1 MTEILNILPGI
12 MSRQMKLKIMKLPDF
27 KTEEEEL
34 KFWEKHSISNYWEDL
49 KEAADTFKRPKL
61 TPVTIKFDP
70 LVLKKIKMLAK
81 KRGISYNA
89 YIRYLLAKSIEVEMI
104 HKSLR

>member
-1 MTEILNILPGI
+1 MEI
-12 MSRQMKLKIMKLPDF
+12 REFDWK
-27 KTEEEEL
+27 
-34 KFWEKHSISNYWEDL
+34 KHSISNYWVDL
-49 KEAADTFKRPKL
+49 KEADDTFERPKL

>member
-1 MTEILNILPGI
+1 ME
-12 MSRQMKLKIMKLPDF
+12 LPDF

-34 KFWEKHSISNYWEDL
+34 KFLGKHSISNYWEDL
-49 KEAADTFKRPKL
+49 KEAEDAFKRPKL

>member
-1 MTEILNILPGI
+1 ME
-12 MSRQMKLKIMKLPDF
+12 LPDF
-27 KTEEEEL
+27 KTKEEEQ
-34 KFWEKHSISNYWEDL
+34 KFWKKHSISNYWEDL
-49 KEAADTFKRPKL
+49 KESNDTFKRPKL
-61 TPVTIKFDP
+61 TPVTLKFDP

-104 HKSLR
+104 QKSLR

>member
-1 MTEILNILPGI
+1 
-12 MSRQMKLKIMKLPDF
+12 MKLPDF
-27 KTEEEEL
+27 KSEEEER

-49 KEAADTFKRPKL
+49 IEAEDTFKRPKL

-70 LVLKKIKMLAK
+70 LILKKIKMLAK

-89 YIRYLLAKSIEVEMI
+89 YIRYLLAKSIEFEML

>member
-1 MTEILNILPGI
+1 M
-12 MSRQMKLKIMKLPDF
+12 QLPDF
-27 KTEEEEL
+27 KTEY
-34 KFWEKHSISNYWEDL
+34 EKLEFCKKHPTSKNWEDL
-49 KEAADTFKRPKL
+49 KESDDTFKRPKL

-70 LVLKKIKMLAK
+70 LVLKKIKILAK
-81 KRGISYNA
+81 KRDISYNA

>member
-1 MTEILNILPGI
+1 
-12 MSRQMKLKIMKLPDF
+12 MKLPDF

-34 KFWEKHSISNYWEDL
+34 KFWKKNSISNYWEDL
-49 KEAADTFKRPKL
+49 KETEDAFKRPKL

-81 KRGISYNA
+81 KRCISYNA

>member
-1 MTEILNILPGI
+1 
-12 MSRQMKLKIMKLPDF
+12 MKLKIMTLPDF
-27 KTEEEEL
+27 KTEEEEQ
-34 KFWEKHSISNYWEDL
+34 KFWRKHSISNYWEDL
-49 KEAADTFKRPKL
+49 KESDDIFKRPKL

>member
-1 MTEILNILPGI
+1 
-12 MSRQMKLKIMKLPDF
+12 MKLPDF
-27 KTEEEEL
+27 KTEEVEL

-70 LVLKKIKMLAK
+70 LTLKKIKMLAK

-89 YIRYLLAKSIEVEMI
+89 YIRYLLAKSIEGEMI